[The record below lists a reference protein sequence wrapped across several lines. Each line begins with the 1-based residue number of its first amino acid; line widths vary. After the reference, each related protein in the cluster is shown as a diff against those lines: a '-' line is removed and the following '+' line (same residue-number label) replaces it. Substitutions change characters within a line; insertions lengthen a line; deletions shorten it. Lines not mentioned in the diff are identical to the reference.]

1 MPAVSLSAL
10 FVGGRYA
17 QAALSIERIPNLFD
31 FHINLSTQVRNPD
44 RSNRVLCDNL
54 DCCNFEQGNC
64 QASPLQKTCKGY
76 YIHYHLVN
84 KDALQ
89 EKAHICHIFLS
100 LLTNF
105 FCSDKLGCQEGSPLG
120 SDYKGNAS
128 ITVSGR
134 TCQKWSV
141 QTPHTHGRTDQGDHN
156 YCRNPDGEAG
166 AWCYTTDPDVRWELC
181 LVPGCD
187 SLPHTGLTLYQ
198 NWN

>member
-1 MPAVSLSAL
+1 MTTCTAATLKMETVKP
-10 FVGGRYA
+10 
-17 QAALSIERIPNLFD
+17 ALSRL
-31 FHINLSTQVRNPD
+31 HAQVITFN
-44 RSNRVLCDNL
+44 
-54 DCCNFEQGNC
+54 
-64 QASPLQKTCKGY
+64 
-76 YIHYHLVN
+76 I
-84 KDALQ
+84 KDTLQ

-105 FCSDKLGCQEGSPLG
+105 FCADKLGCQEGSPLG

-141 QTPHTHGRTDQGDHN
+141 QTPHAHGWTDQGDHN

-181 LVPGCD
+181 LVPECD
-187 SLPHTGLTLYQ
+187 SLPQSGEPNFHNKTK
-198 NWN
+198 